1 MNAIILYH
9 ANARARY
16 PQKWI
21 DDCIGSIKNQ
31 TEKCGI
37 FELEYGGEGL
47 DAQLCSPSIFF
58 SHKIDHSKSDAHTG
72 RHTGHSK
79 AHNWL
84 CRKAVEMGADYVF
97 NTNIDDFYHYQR
109 VEKQLE
115 YLKQGYDV
123 VSSNMTQ
130 INENNEVLRADIRFS
145 DMDIEEHAKKNHN
158 VISHPA
164 CAYSKNFILNSGLL
178 NPYEVPKDDFE
189 LWKRSYGKF
198 KFVIAPW
205 TLHFYRIH
213 SANVSKK

>member
-9 ANARARY
+9 ANARSRY
-16 PQKWI
+16 PQRWI

-31 TEKCGI
+31 TEKCVV
-37 FELEYGGEGL
+37 LEMDYEGKGE
-47 DAQLCSPSIFF
+47 QLCEGSIFYNRKMF
-58 SHKIDHSKSDAHTG
+58 TDYSDKETG
-72 RHTGHSK
+72 RHTGHSW
-79 AHNWL
+79 AHNFL
-84 CRKAVEMGADYVF
+84 CEVAMEYNADYVF

-145 DMDIEEHAKKNHN
+145 DMDIEEHAAKGHN

-189 LWKRSYGKF
+189 LWKRSFGKF

-205 TLHFYRIH
+205 VLHYYRLH
-213 SANVSKK
+213 DANVSKR

>member
-9 ANARARY
+9 ANARERY
-16 PQKWI
+16 PQRWL
-21 DDCIGSIKNQ
+21 DECIGSIKNQ
-31 TEKCGI
+31 TEKCVV
-37 FELEYGGEGL
+37 LEMDYAGNNER
-47 DAQLCSPSIFF
+47 LCDTSVFINMI
-58 SHKIDHSKSDAHTG
+58 IDHNNADKKTK
-72 RHTGHSK
+72 RHTGHSY
-79 AHNWL
+79 AHNAL
-84 CRKAVEMGADYVF
+84 CEAAIEYGAEYVF

-115 YLKQGYDV
+115 YLRQGYDV

-130 INENNEVLRADIRFS
+130 INEDNEVLRADIRFS
-145 DMDIEEHAKKNHN
+145 DMNIEEHAKKGHN

-189 LWKRSYGKF
+189 LWKRSFGKF